1 MKYWGKF
8 QTRFMDSLAISR
20 EVLPVVPL
28 SALSMMVLTVREFQ
42 SVIQVAF
49 S

>member
-1 MKYWGKF
+1 M
-8 QTRFMDSLAISR
+8 SR
-20 EVLPVVPL
+20 EVLPVAPL
-28 SALSMMVLTVREFQ
+28 SALSMMVLTVTLFQ